1 MIMTR
6 EEVREKLE
14 SIVNYSEYIR
24 VSTSHPLELYLG
36 RNEKGFLTLRYNGE
50 FVPTKVIGTSL
61 IEIKQVKTSHYN
73 SILFS
78 FTSEDN
84 ESLFYYFCEDMIS
97 ETENY
102 KGNEGYKEIV
112 NRFNQW
118 KKMFTGNNKVL
129 SENEVLGLIGE
140 LLFLKDKSIP
150 IYGVSEALN
159 GWSGPEPTHKD
170 FSYKENW
177 YEIKTINSY
186 KNSVSIS
193 SLEQLDSELD
203 GHLVVYSLEKMSPS
217 FKGLTLNRL
226 VACISDILTFET
238 DRDIFFEKLKQAGY
252 SYNETYDNYVYNFIK
267 TESYLVDKSFPRIKA
282 NDLPKGVS
290 KVQYE
295 IILSMIE
302 KNKEN

>member
-1 MIMTR
+1 MTR
-6 EEVREKLE
+6 EEIKEKLE
-14 SIVNYSEYIR
+14 SVTNYSEYIR

-36 RNEKGFLTLRYNGE
+36 KNEKGFMTLRYNGE
-50 FVPTKVIGTSL
+50 FTPVKVIGTNL
-61 IEIKQVKTSHYN
+61 IEIKQVKTSRYN

-78 FTSEDN
+78 FVSDEN
-84 ESLFYYFCEDMIS
+84 ESLFYYFCEDMVS

-102 KGNEGYKEIV
+102 KGEDGYKEIV

-118 KKMFTGNNKVL
+118 KKMFTGNSKIL

-140 LLFLKDKSIP
+140 LMFLKDKSMP
-150 IYGVSEALN
+150 MYGISEGLN

-170 FSYKENW
+170 FSYKETW
-177 YEIKTINSY
+177 YEIKTINSF

-193 SLEQLDSELD
+193 SLEQLDSELN
-203 GHLVVYSLEKMSPS
+203 GHLVVYCLEKMSPS
-217 FKGLTLNRL
+217 FKGITLNKL
-226 VACISDILTFET
+226 VGSISSILTFET
-238 DRDIFFEKLKQAGY
+238 DRDVFFEKLKQAGY
-252 SYNETYDNYVYNFIK
+252 SYNEVYDNYVYNFVK

-282 NDLPKGVS
+282 DELPKGVS

-302 KNKEN
+302 KNKEE